1 MTETELNNLI
11 LTILKGIA
19 PDVNADEIEPDE
31 NFRDQFDFDSL
42 DFLKFVTELGR
53 ALGREIPAQDYPK
66 LASLSGCLT
75 LLAK

>member
-19 PDVNADEIEPDE
+19 PDVDPDEIEPDE

-42 DFLKFVTELGR
+42 DFLKFMTELGQ
-53 ALGREIPAQDYPK
+53 ALGREIPARDYPK